1 MTPERFGA
9 YTLHEKLGQG
19 GMAVVY
25 RGERVGEAGFKKRVA
40 IKRILPQYRRDGS
53 LLERFAAEAR
63 TNARLD
69 HPNLVQVLDFGIDP
83 EPYLA
88 LELIEGVSLSQV
100 MQRLLARSE
109 KLDFS
114 AMLFISAE
122 VANGLDHAHRKR
134 GDDGT
139 PLGIV
144 HRDMS
149 PQNVLLSNEG
159 AVKVSDFGLVK
170 AADNVLK
177 TASGVTIGKLSYIAP
192 EQADG
197 RDIDARADLF
207 ALGVTMWEMLT
218 LRSLIPPD
226 DPARATQL
234 LQHGGFKPPS
244 RYRVDVPEH
253 LDPLIMQCLAIDREA
268 RMPSAQQLGAE
279 LREMLHERAAGYD
292 RHQLARLLAWLFPE
306 KGWAMPEPDLPAA
319 QPSPEER
326 ASMVPVTPATIAMAR
341 HIDSERPPAV
351 PASVS
356 LEPGRVTGPMLD
368 GSHVEGLVAA
378 VPRGSLVPPV
388 VAAAPAGP
396 LSIIAAPPAGPPSI
410 AAAAPIAPA
419 LRASAIVSGAVPASR
434 PVAVAALRSG
444 RPLAWWWVVALVLL
458 SSIALAS
465 LGLLGLG
472 VTGWHFASQRQR
484 GSLHIESRTPGLALY
499 LGPTLLGPA
508 PRQIS
513 PDDLVGQPLI
523 AVAPGYEPRIL
534 RAERL
539 DELTRET
546 DHVERIDLAPSRLPS
561 TILYVRYDGQGTA
574 YSNEGFGVLGSVPG
588 ALRIQNGSAAS
599 ITIIDEQSGQRVEM
613 RWQPCAVGSLCVLD
627 AR

>member
-1 MTPERFGA
+1 MQERFGA

-25 RGERVGEAGFKKRVA
+25 RGERVGEAGFKKKVA
-40 IKRILPQYRRDGS
+40 IKRILPQYRRDPS

-88 LELIEGVSLSQV
+88 LELIEGVSLSHV
-100 MQRLLARSE
+100 MQRLLARKE
-109 KLDFS
+109 KLELS
-114 AMLFISAE
+114 AVLFIAAE

-134 GDDGT
+134 DDDGT

-144 HRDMS
+144 HRDVS

-177 TASGVTIGKLSYIAP
+177 TASGVTIGKLSYMAP

-197 RDIDARADLF
+197 RDIDGRADLF

-226 DPARATQL
+226 DAARATHL
-234 LQHGGFKPPS
+234 LQHGGFEPPS
-244 RYRVDVPEH
+244 RYRDDVPAR
-253 LDPLIMQCLAIDREA
+253 LDAIVMQCLAIDREQ
-268 RMPSAQQLGAE
+268 RMPSAQQLGLE

-292 RHQLARLLAWLFPE
+292 RQQLARLLAWLFPE
-306 KGWAMPEPDLPAA
+306 KGWMMPEPDQPAM

-326 ASMVPVTPATIAMAR
+326 ASMVPVTPATVAMAR
-341 HIDSERPPAV
+341 QRDSDRPPAPSV
-351 PASVS
+351 PASVTLEPGRMS
-356 LEPGRVTGPMLD
+356 LEPGRVTGPLLD
-368 GSHVEGLVAA
+368 ASHVQNGLPHAGSLAPPRYSVEPLAPSVPAPTPAVVPAPSPPAARGWRRWVVGLV
-378 VPRGSLVPPV
+378 VLGSLG
-388 VAAAPAGP
+388 VAG
-396 LSIIAAPPAGPPSI
+396 LG
-410 AAAAPIAPA
+410 
-419 LRASAIVSGAVPASR
+419 
-434 PVAVAALRSG
+434 
-444 RPLAWWWVVALVLL
+444 VVALGL
-458 SSIALAS
+458 S
-465 LGLLGLG
+465 
-472 VTGWHFASQRQR
+472 GWLWFSDHQR
-484 GSLHIESRTPGLALY
+484 GSLRIESHTPGVEIY
-499 LGPTLLGPA
+499 LGPTLLGAA
-508 PRQIS
+508 PQEIDA
-513 PDDLVGQPLI
+513 DDLVGQPVI
-523 AVAPGYEPRIL
+523 AIAPGHEPRIL
-534 RAERL
+534 RAERIG
-539 DELTRET
+539 ELTRDG
-546 DHVERIDLAPSRLPS
+546 DHTEALELVASRLPS

-588 ALRIQNGSAAS
+588 ALRIQNGSGANL
-599 ITIIDEQSGQRVEM
+599 TVIDDVTGRHVEV
-613 RWQPCAVGSLCVLD
+613 RWQPCEVGSLCVLD

>member
-40 IKRILPQYRRDGS
+40 IKRILPQYRRDAS

-109 KLDFS
+109 KLELS
-114 AMLFISAE
+114 AMLFIAAE

-177 TASGVTIGKLSYIAP
+177 TASGVTIGKLSYMAP

-226 DPARATQL
+226 DPARATHL
-234 LQHGGFKPPS
+234 LQNGGFEPPS
-244 RYRVDVPEH
+244 RYRLEVPEH
-253 LDPLIMQCLAIDREA
+253 LDRLVMQCLAIDRES

-292 RHQLARLLAWLFPE
+292 RQQLARLLAWLFPE

-326 ASMVPVTPATIAMAR
+326 ASMVPVTPATVAIAR
-341 HIDSERPPAV
+341 HADSERPPAV

-356 LEPGRVTGPMLD
+356 LEPGRVTGPITD
-368 GSHVEGLVAA
+368 PTHVEGLVAA

-388 VAAAPAGP
+388 VAPSPRAP
-396 LSIIAAPPAGPPSI
+396 APPA
-410 AAAAPIAPA
+410 AASLPKATAPA
-419 LRASAIVSGAVPASR
+419 PVVTGAVPAAKAST
-434 PVAVAALRSG
+434 
-444 RPLAWWWVVALVLL
+444 RPLAWWWIVALVLL

-472 VTGWHFASQRQR
+472 VTGWHFARQRQR
-484 GSLHIESRTPGLALY
+484 GSLRIESSTPGLALY

-508 PRQIS
+508 PHEVS
-513 PDDLVGQPLI
+513 SDDLVGQPLI

-534 RAERL
+534 RSERI
-539 DELTRET
+539 DELTREA
-546 DHVERIDLAPSRLPS
+546 DHVEQIDLAPTRLPS

-613 RWQPCAVGSLCVLD
+613 SWQPCAVGSLCVLD

>member
-1 MTPERFGA
+1 MSERFGA

-25 RGERVGEAGFKKRVA
+25 RGERLGEAGFKKRVA
-40 IKRILPQYRRDGS
+40 IKRILPQYRRDAS

-88 LELIEGVSLSQV
+88 LELIEGVSLSQL
-100 MQRLLARSE
+100 MQRLLARNE
-109 KLDFS
+109 KLEVS
-114 AMLFISAE
+114 AMLFIAAE

-177 TASGVTIGKLSYIAP
+177 TASGITIGKLSYMAP

-197 RDIDARADLF
+197 KDIDGRADLF
-207 ALGVTMWEMLT
+207 AMGVTMWEMLT

-226 DPARATQL
+226 DPAQATQL
-234 LQHGGFKPPS
+234 LQNGGFEPPS
-244 RYRVDVPEH
+244 RHREGLPKH
-253 LDPLIMQCLAIDREA
+253 LDRLILQCLAIDREA
-268 RMPSAQQLGAE
+268 RMPSAQQLASE

-292 RHQLARLLAWLFPE
+292 RQQLARMLAWLFPE
-306 KGWAMPEPDLPAA
+306 KGWDMPEPDLPAA

-326 ASMVPVTPATIAMAR
+326 ASMMPVTPATVALAR
-341 HIDSERPPAV
+341 HGADSERPPAV

-356 LEPGRVTGPMLD
+356 LEPGRITGPIVDPAL
-368 GSHVEGLVAA
+368 VEGFGAI
-378 VPRGSLVPPV
+378 PRGSLAPPV
-388 VAAAPAGP
+388 MTAAPA
-396 LSIIAAPPAGPPSI
+396 IAPPRHSV
-410 AAAAPIAPA
+410 APMGARPATTSAQAPA
-419 LRASAIVSGAVPASR
+419 PVAPAKVRPSASAPNA
-434 PVAVAALRSG
+434 SG
-444 RPLAWWWVVALVLL
+444 RRWLW
-458 SSIALAS
+458 IALIVLSVS
-465 LGLLGLG
+465 LGLAVLGLIG
-472 VTGWHFASQRQR
+472 LTVTGWHFASQRQR
-484 GSLHIESRTPGLALY
+484 GALRIESSTPGLEVY
-499 LGPTLLGPA
+499 LGPTSLGPA
-508 PRQIS
+508 PVDLD
-513 PDDLVGQPLI
+513 PHDLVGQPII
-523 AVAPGYEPRIL
+523 AIAAGYEPRIL
-534 RAERL
+534 RAERIA
-539 DELTRET
+539 ELTRDV
-546 DHVERIDLAPSRLPS
+546 DHVERIDLVASRLPS

-599 ITIIDEQSGQRVEM
+599 LTIIDEQTGRRVELHLE
-613 RWQPCAVGSLCVLD
+613 PCTLGSVCVLD

>member
-40 IKRILPQYRRDGS
+40 IKRILPQYRRDAS

-109 KLDFS
+109 KLELS
-114 AMLFISAE
+114 AMLFIAAE

-177 TASGVTIGKLSYIAP
+177 TASGVTIGKLSYMAP

-226 DPARATQL
+226 DPARATHL
-234 LQHGGFKPPS
+234 LQIG
-244 RYRVDVPEH
+244 
-253 LDPLIMQCLAIDREA
+253 
-268 RMPSAQQLGAE
+268 
-279 LREMLHERAAGYD
+279 RA
-292 RHQLARLLAWLFPE
+292 
-306 KGWAMPEPDLPAA
+306 
-319 QPSPEER
+319 
-326 ASMVPVTPATIAMAR
+326 
-341 HIDSERPPAV
+341 
-351 PASVS
+351 
-356 LEPGRVTGPMLD
+356 
-368 GSHVEGLVAA
+368 HV
-378 VPRGSLVPPV
+378 
-388 VAAAPAGP
+388 
-396 LSIIAAPPAGPPSI
+396 
-410 AAAAPIAPA
+410 
-419 LRASAIVSGAVPASR
+419 
-434 PVAVAALRSG
+434 
-444 RPLAWWWVVALVLL
+444 
-458 SSIALAS
+458 
-465 LGLLGLG
+465 
-472 VTGWHFASQRQR
+472 
-484 GSLHIESRTPGLALY
+484 
-499 LGPTLLGPA
+499 
-508 PRQIS
+508 
-513 PDDLVGQPLI
+513 
-523 AVAPGYEPRIL
+523 
-534 RAERL
+534 
-539 DELTRET
+539 
-546 DHVERIDLAPSRLPS
+546 
-561 TILYVRYDGQGTA
+561 
-574 YSNEGFGVLGSVPG
+574 
-588 ALRIQNGSAAS
+588 
-599 ITIIDEQSGQRVEM
+599 
-613 RWQPCAVGSLCVLD
+613 
-627 AR
+627 

>member
-1 MTPERFGA
+1 MNERFGA

-25 RGERVGEAGFKKRVA
+25 RGERVGEAGFKKKVA
-40 IKRILPQYRRDGS
+40 IKRILPQYRRDPS

-88 LELIEGVSLSQV
+88 LELVEGVSLSHV
-100 MQRLLARSE
+100 MQRLLARGE
-109 KLDFS
+109 KLELS
-114 AMLFISAE
+114 AVLFIAAE

-134 GDDGT
+134 DDDGT

-144 HRDMS
+144 HRDIS

-177 TASGVTIGKLSYIAP
+177 TASGVTIGKLSYMAP

-197 RDIDARADLF
+197 RDIDGRADLF

-226 DPARATQL
+226 DAARATQM
-234 LQHGGFKPPS
+234 LQHGGFEPPS
-244 RYRVDVPEH
+244 HYRDDVPPR
-253 LDPLIMQCLAIDREA
+253 LDAVVMQCLAIDRDQ
-268 RMPSAQQLGAE
+268 RMPSAQQLGLE

-292 RHQLARLLAWLFPE
+292 RQQLARLLAWLFPE
-306 KGWAMPEPDLPAA
+306 KGWVMPEPDQPAV

-326 ASMVPVTPATIAMAR
+326 ASMAPVTPATVAIAR
-341 HIDSERPPAV
+341 QRDSEGPAGPNV
-351 PASVS
+351 PASVALEPGRLS
-356 LEPGRVTGPMLD
+356 LEPGRVTGPMVDASHLQNGLALA
-368 GSHVEGLVAA
+368 GSLAPPRYSVEPLVPVPVAA
-378 VPRGSLVPPV
+378 S
-388 VAAAPAGP
+388 APATMP
-396 LSIIAAPPAGPPSI
+396 
-410 AAAAPIAPA
+410 
-419 LRASAIVSGAVPASR
+419 GAVAPRTTPRA
-434 PVAVAALRSG
+434 RSWRG
-444 RPLAWWWVVALVLL
+444 WVVALVVVG
-458 SSIALAS
+458 S
-465 LGLLGLG
+465 LGIAGLGIVALGLS
-472 VTGWHFASQRQR
+472 GWLWLDGHQR
-484 GSLHIESRTPGLALY
+484 GALRIESHTPGLVLY
-499 LGPTLLGPA
+499 LGPTPLGPA
-508 PRQIS
+508 PQEI
-513 PDDLVGQPLI
+513 DADELVGQPVI
-523 AVAPGYEPRIL
+523 AIAPGHEPRIL
-534 RAERL
+534 RAERIA
-539 DELTRET
+539 ELTRDGDHTET
-546 DHVERIDLAPSRLPS
+546 VDLVASRLPS

-588 ALRIQNGSAAS
+588 ALRIQNGSGANL
-599 ITIIDEQSGQRVEM
+599 TVIDDVTGRHVEV
-613 RWQPCAVGSLCVLD
+613 RWQPCEVGSLCVLD

>member
-40 IKRILPQYRRDGS
+40 IKRILPQYRRDAS

-114 AMLFISAE
+114 AMLFIAAE

-177 TASGVTIGKLSYIAP
+177 TASGVTIGKLSYMAP

-226 DPARATQL
+226 DPARATHL
-234 LQHGGFKPPS
+234 LQHGGFEPPS
-244 RYRVDVPEH
+244 RYRAEVPEH
-253 LDPLIMQCLAIDREA
+253 LDRLILQCLAIDRES
-268 RMPSAQQLGAE
+268 RMPSAQQLSAE

-292 RHQLARLLAWLFPE
+292 RQQLARLLAWLFPE

-319 QPSPEER
+319 QPSPQER
-326 ASMVPVTPATIAMAR
+326 ASMVPVTPAAVAIAR
-341 HIDSERPPAV
+341 HADSDRPPAV

-356 LEPGRVTGPMLD
+356 LEPGRVTGPMAEV
-368 GSHVEGLVAA
+368 SHVEGLVAA

-388 VAAAPAGP
+388 VAP
-396 LSIIAAPPAGPPSI
+396 
-410 AAAAPIAPA
+410 APA
-419 LRASAIVSGAVPASR
+419 LGAPALVAPLPRGAPTPLHAPAAVTGGVTAARPAAKVSA
-434 PVAVAALRSG
+434 
-444 RPLAWWWVVALVLL
+444 RPLAWWWIVALVLL
-458 SSIALAS
+458 SSVALAT
-465 LGLLGLG
+465 LGVLGLG
-472 VTGWHFASQRQR
+472 VTGWHFANQSPR
-484 GSLHIESRTPGLALY
+484 GSLHIESSTPGLVLY
-499 LGPTLLGPA
+499 VGPTLLGPA
-508 PRQIS
+508 PREIS
-513 PDDLVGQPLI
+513 ADVLVGQPLI
-523 AVAPGYEPRIL
+523 GVAPGYEPRIL
-534 RAERL
+534 RAERI
-539 DELTRET
+539 DELTREG
-546 DHVERIDLAPSRLPS
+546 DRVEHLDLAPSRLPS

-599 ITIIDEQSGQRVEM
+599 ITIIDEESGQRVEM
-613 RWQPCAVGSLCVLD
+613 SWQPCAVGSLCVLD

>member
-1 MTPERFGA
+1 MSERFGA

-25 RGERVGEAGFKKRVA
+25 RGERLGEAGFKKRVA
-40 IKRILPQYRRDGS
+40 IKRILPQYRRDAS

-100 MQRLLARSE
+100 MQRLLARGE
-109 KLDFS
+109 TLDVS

-177 TASGVTIGKLSYIAP
+177 TASGITIGKLSYMAP

-197 RDIDARADLF
+197 KDIDGRADLF
-207 ALGVTMWEMLT
+207 AMGVTMWEMLT

-226 DPARATQL
+226 DPAQATQL
-234 LQHGGFKPPS
+234 LQHGGFEPPS
-244 RYRVDVPEH
+244 RYREGLPAH
-253 LDPLIMQCLAIDREA
+253 LDRLVMQCLAIDREA
-268 RMPSAQQLGAE
+268 RMPSAQQLSSE

-292 RHQLARLLAWLFPE
+292 RQQLARMLAWLFPE
-306 KGWAMPEPDLPAA
+306 HGWGMPEPDLPAV
-319 QPSPEER
+319 QPSAEER
-326 ASMVPVTPATIAMAR
+326 ASMMPVTPATVAMAR
-341 HIDSERPPAV
+341 HVDSDRPPAV

-356 LEPGRVTGPMLD
+356 LEPGRITGPMTDPSL
-368 GSHVEGLVAA
+368 VEGFGAL
-378 VPRGSLVPPV
+378 PRGSLAPPV
-388 VAAAPAGP
+388 MSTAPAVLPRPSVEPVRAPSAVPGRTAPVASQAAPSKPRA
-396 LSIIAAPPAGPPSI
+396 SPPS
-410 AAAAPIAPA
+410 A
-419 LRASAIVSGAVPASR
+419 RATSR
-434 PVAVAALRSG
+434 RGL
-444 RPLAWWWVVALVLL
+444 WTALVVLTF
-458 SSIALAS
+458 S
-465 LGLLGLG
+465 LGLAAIGVIGLT
-472 VTGWHFASQRQR
+472 VTGWHFASQPQR
-484 GSLHIESRTPGLALY
+484 GALRIESSTPGLALY
-499 LGPTLLGPA
+499 LGPMSLGPA
-508 PRQIS
+508 PV
-513 PDDLVGQPLI
+513 DLDPHEIVGQPILAI
-523 AVAPGYEPRIL
+523 APGYEPRIL
-534 RAERL
+534 RAERIA
-539 DELTRET
+539 ELTRGD

-588 ALRIQNGSAAS
+588 ALRIQNGSAADL
-599 ITIIDEQSGQRVEM
+599 TIIDEQSGRRIEL
-613 RWQPCAVGSLCVLD
+613 RWQPCAVGSVCVLD

>member
-1 MTPERFGA
+1 MSERFGA

-25 RGERVGEAGFKKRVA
+25 RGERLGEAGFKKRVA
-40 IKRILPQYRRDGS
+40 IKRILPQYRRDAS

-100 MQRLLARSE
+100 MQRLLARGE
-109 KLDFS
+109 KLDVS

-149 PQNVLLSNEG
+149 PQNVLISNEG

-177 TASGVTIGKLSYIAP
+177 TASGITIGKLSYMAP

-197 RDIDARADLF
+197 KDIDGRADLF
-207 ALGVTMWEMLT
+207 AMGVTMWEMLT

-226 DPARATQL
+226 DAAQATQL
-234 LQHGGFKPPS
+234 LQHGGFEPPS
-244 RYRVDVPEH
+244 RYRDGLPGH
-253 LDPLIMQCLAIDREA
+253 LDRLIMQCLAIDREA
-268 RMPSAQQLGAE
+268 RMPSAQQLSSE

-292 RHQLARLLAWLFPE
+292 RQQLARMLAWLFPE
-306 KGWAMPEPDLPAA
+306 KGWGMPEPDLPAV
-319 QPSPEER
+319 QPSAEER
-326 ASMVPVTPATIAMAR
+326 ASMMPVTPATVAMAR
-341 HIDSERPPAV
+341 HADSERPPAV

-356 LEPGRVTGPMLD
+356 LEPGRITGPIADPSL
-368 GSHVEGLVAA
+368 VGLVGAL
-378 VPRGSLVPPV
+378 PRGSLAPPV
-388 VAAAPAGP
+388 MTAAPATLPRPSVEPARPPSVVPPPQQGVP
-396 LSIIAAPPAGPPSI
+396 VASHVAPSKQRASTPSARTSSRRGLWTALLVLSI
-410 AAAAPIAPA
+410 
-419 LRASAIVSGAVPASR
+419 
-434 PVAVAALRSG
+434 
-444 RPLAWWWVVALVLL
+444 
-458 SSIALAS
+458 S
-465 LGLLGLG
+465 LGLAAIGVVGLT
-472 VTGWHFASQRQR
+472 VTGWHLASQPQR
-484 GSLHIESRTPGLALY
+484 GALRIESSTPGLELY
-499 LGPTLLGPA
+499 LGPTSLGPA
-508 PRQIS
+508 PV
-513 PDDLVGQPLI
+513 DLDPHEIVGQPILAI
-523 AVAPGYEPRIL
+523 APGYEPRIL
-534 RAERL
+534 RAERIA
-539 DELTRET
+539 ELTRAD
-546 DHVERIDLAPSRLPS
+546 DHVERIDLAASRLPS

-588 ALRIQNGSAAS
+588 ALRIQNGSAADL
-599 ITIIDEQSGQRVEM
+599 TIIDEQSGRRIEL
-613 RWQPCAVGSLCVLD
+613 RWQPCAVGSVCVLD

>member
-40 IKRILPQYRRDGS
+40 IKRILPQYRRDAS

-109 KLDFS
+109 KLELS
-114 AMLFISAE
+114 AMLFIAAE

-177 TASGVTIGKLSYIAP
+177 TASGVTIGKLSYMAP

-226 DPARATQL
+226 DPARATHL
-234 LQHGGFKPPS
+234 LQNGGFEPPS
-244 RYRVDVPEH
+244 RYRVEVPEH
-253 LDPLIMQCLAIDREA
+253 LDRLVMQCLAIDRES

-292 RHQLARLLAWLFPE
+292 RQQLARLLAWLFPE

-326 ASMVPVTPATIAMAR
+326 ASMVPVTPATVAIAR
-341 HIDSERPPAV
+341 HADSERPPAV

-356 LEPGRVTGPMLD
+356 LEPGRVTGPMAD
-368 GSHVEGLVAA
+368 PSHVEGLVAA

-388 VAAAPAGP
+388 VAAGAVVTSAAPGMPLAPAPALVTGGVP
-396 LSIIAAPPAGPPSI
+396 AARV
-410 AAAAPIAPA
+410 AAAAKP
-419 LRASAIVSGAVPASR
+419 SA
-434 PVAVAALRSG
+434 
-444 RPLAWWWVVALVLL
+444 RPLAWWWIVALILL
-458 SSIALAS
+458 TSIALAT
-465 LGLLGLG
+465 LGVLGLG

-484 GSLHIESRTPGLALY
+484 GSLHIESSTPGLALY

-508 PRQIS
+508 PREIA

-534 RAERL
+534 RAERI
-539 DELTRET
+539 DELTREA
-546 DHVERIDLAPSRLPS
+546 DHVEHIDLAPSRLPS

-613 RWQPCAVGSLCVLD
+613 SWQPCTVGSLCVLD

>member
-1 MTPERFGA
+1 MNGERFGA

-25 RGERVGEAGFKKRVA
+25 RGERLGEAGFKKRVA
-40 IKRILPQYRRDGS
+40 IKRILPQYRRDPS

-88 LELIEGVSLSQV
+88 LELIEGVSLSQI
-100 MQRLLARSE
+100 MQRLLARNE
-109 KLDFS
+109 KLELS
-114 AMLFISAE
+114 AMLFIAAE
-122 VANGLDHAHRKR
+122 VSNGLDHAHRKR
-134 GDDGT
+134 GDDGA

-149 PQNVLLSNEG
+149 PQNVLVSNEG
-159 AVKVSDFGLVK
+159 GVKVSDFGLVK

-177 TASGVTIGKLSYIAP
+177 TASGVTIGKLSYMAP

-197 RDIDARADLF
+197 KDIDARADLF

-226 DPARATQL
+226 DAARATHL
-234 LQHGGFKPPS
+234 LQNGGFEPPS
-244 RYRVDVPEH
+244 RHRPDVPEH
-253 LDPLIMQCLAIDREA
+253 LDRLVMQCLAIDREA
-268 RMPSAQQLGAE
+268 RMPSAQQLGSE

-292 RHQLARLLAWLFPE
+292 RQQLARLLAWLFPE
-306 KGWAMPEPDLPAA
+306 KGWAIPEPDQPAA

-326 ASMVPVTPATIAMAR
+326 ASMVPVTPATVAIARQNA
-341 HIDSERPPAV
+341 DSDAPPPLAV

-356 LEPGRVTGPMLD
+356 LEPGRITGPLMD
-368 GSHVEGLVAA
+368 PGLVQGLGA
-378 VPRGSLVPPV
+378 VPRGSLGPARISVEPPPPAPSVV
-388 VAAAPAGP
+388 VAPVRPAPVAPVRAPA
-396 LSIIAAPPAGPPSI
+396 PAVVRGGWSW
-410 AAAAPIAPA
+410 
-419 LRASAIVSGAVPASR
+419 RRWAIVAV
-434 PVAVAALRSG
+434 
-444 RPLAWWWVVALVLL
+444 VLL
-458 SSIALAS
+458 ASIGFAIV
-465 LGLLGLG
+465 GLLALG

-484 GSLHIESRTPGLALY
+484 GSLRIESRTAAVQLY
-499 LGPTLLGPA
+499 LGPALLGPA
-508 PRQIS
+508 PVDIAS
-513 PDDLVGQPLI
+513 EDLVGQPLI
-523 AVAPGYEPRIL
+523 AVAPGHEPRIL
-534 RAERL
+534 RAERIA
-539 DELTRET
+539 ELTREG
-546 DHVERIDLAPSRLPS
+546 DHVEVVDLSASTLPS

-588 ALRIQNGSAAS
+588 ALRVQNGSGANL
-599 ITIIDEQSGQRVEM
+599 TIIDEQTGRHVEV
-613 RWQPCAVGSLCVLD
+613 RWQPCEVGSLCVLD

>member
-1 MTPERFGA
+1 MTHERFGA

-25 RGERVGEAGFKKRVA
+25 RGERVGEAGFRKRVA
-40 IKRILPQYRRDGS
+40 IKRILPQYRRDAS

-88 LELIEGVSLSQV
+88 LELVEGVSLSQV
-100 MQRLLARSE
+100 MQRLLARGE

-114 AMLFISAE
+114 AMLFIAAE

-144 HRDMS
+144 HRDIS

-177 TASGVTIGKLSYIAP
+177 TASGITIGKLSYMAP

-234 LQHGGFKPPS
+234 LQSGGFESPS
-244 RYRVDVPEH
+244 RYRAEVPEH
-253 LDPLIMQCLAIDREA
+253 LDRVVMQCLAIDREV
-268 RMPSAQQLGAE
+268 RMPSAQQLGAA

-306 KGWAMPEPDLPAA
+306 RGWAMPEPDRPAA

-326 ASMVPVTPATIAMAR
+326 ASMVPVTPATVALAR
-341 HIDSERPPAV
+341 HAEPSV

-356 LEPGRVTGPMLD
+356 LEPGRSTGPMSDPSQL
-368 GSHVEGLVAA
+368 GGLVAA
-378 VPRGSLVPPV
+378 VPRGSVVPPV
-388 VAAAPAGP
+388 VAPAHVTGPVPAARTSLTALVSGPAPAVR
-396 LSIIAAPPAGPPSI
+396 APSPEKPGSR
-410 AAAAPIAPA
+410 
-419 LRASAIVSGAVPASR
+419 LRASWW
-434 PVAVAALRSG
+434 VAALVLSSS
-444 RPLAWWWVVALVLL
+444 LVLA
-458 SSIALAS
+458 AL
-465 LGLLGLG
+465 GMLGLG
-472 VTGWHFASQRQR
+472 VTGWHFASQSQR
-484 GSLHIESRTPGLALY
+484 GSLRVESSTPGLVLY
-499 LGPTLLGPA
+499 LGPVLLGSA
-508 PRQIS
+508 PREIA
-513 PDDLVGQPLI
+513 PAELVGQPLI
-523 AVAPGYEPRIL
+523 AVAPGHEPRVL

-539 DELTRET
+539 EELTRAA
-546 DHVERIDLAPSRLPS
+546 DRVERIDLAPSQRPS
-561 TILYVRYDGQGTA
+561 SILYVRYDGQGVA
-574 YSNEGFGVLGSVPG
+574 YSNDGLGSLGCVPG
-588 ALRIQNGSAAS
+588 ALRIQSGATASLTILDDESA
-599 ITIIDEQSGQRVEM
+599 QRREI
-613 RWQPCAVGSLCVLD
+613 RWQPCGAGSLCVLD